1 MEEELLTLT
10 EEEETLL
17 TLLRELDNG
26 ELSVTV
32 ENGVPVRVTELRV
45 RVTELRQSVLLDSA
59 R

>member
-32 ENGVPVRVTELRV
+32 ENGVPVRVTELR
-45 RVTELRQSVLLDSA
+45 QSVLLDSA